1 MGIELPTNKL
11 LKELRHLHEMEA
23 RTDKLLVQYKV
34 PTIHV
39 SFEKLFTADEDTSE
53 WKRIFNY
60 LGVGPRNNLT
70 RLDIEKAGHAATSV
84 PRHNVTL
91 KNYDEVREVLVG
103 TEFEDLL
110 H

>member
-23 RTDKLLVQYKV
+23 RTDKLLAQYKV

-70 RLDIEKAGHAATSV
+70 RILRRRAMLQRV
-84 PRHNVTL
+84 YR
-91 KNYDEVREVLVG
+91 G
-103 TEFEDLL
+103 TT
-110 H
+110 